1 MAIAKPPAGCRRYNA
16 FPILP
21 IRPLRSV
28 LRGSFVTLVTPGFY
42 LRAVT
47 IVVGSAIRFFCSSLV
62 VASDCGIGVVS
73 SWIGRTYD
81 IFEKSPNGQV
91 LWRAS
96 MIGRERSLR
105 KLQELAAASRNEVFA
120 MHLPTK
126 EVIATLNPVQP
137 Q

>member
-47 IVVGSAIRFFCSSLV
+47 IVVGSAIRFFLLLPGRRVGLRYRGSVVVDRTYVRHLREISKWSGALARV
-62 VASDCGIGVVS
+62 HDWPRTVAS
-73 SWIGRTYD
+73 
-81 IFEKSPNGQV
+81 QV
-91 LWRAS
+91 AGTRC
-96 MIGRERSLR
+96 R
-105 KLQELAAASRNEVFA
+105 F
-120 MHLPTK
+120 
-126 EVIATLNPVQP
+126 
-137 Q
+137 

>member
-21 IRPLRSV
+21 IRPLRGV

-47 IVVGSAIRFFCSSLV
+47 IVVG
-62 VASDCGIGVVS
+62 
-73 SWIGRTYD
+73 
-81 IFEKSPNGQV
+81 
-91 LWRAS
+91 
-96 MIGRERSLR
+96 RERLLR

-120 MHLPTK
+120 THLPTK
-126 EVIATLNPVQP
+126 EVIATLNPLQP